1 MNFIDIIAFII
12 FLIVLSVL
20 FYRAIEDNSREY
32 LSRASFVTGLFQSLM
47 VFIIFFFAFQTV
59 STGMS
64 ILSHNIEIRIM
75 TMDILFI
82 HIYIFLYYVYS
93 FKHSDADVSELN
105 DLLQLFIPVIALNG
119 AVLLIIKFDTD
130 ANQIFYRYLV
140 MRYFSIIVFKIIYIM
155 AHFIFLDIILGRRR
169 NPDN

>member
-12 FLIVLSVL
+12 SLIALSVL

-32 LSRASFVTGLFQSLM
+32 LSRASFITGLFQSLM
-47 VFIIFFFAFQTV
+47 VFIIFFFAFRTV
-59 STGMS
+59 SSGMS
-64 ILSHNIEIRIM
+64 VLSYNIEMRIM
-75 TMDILFI
+75 TMDILFV
-82 HIYIFLYYVYS
+82 HIYLFLYYMYS
-93 FKHSDADVSELN
+93 IKHPDADISELN

-140 MRYFSIIVFKIIYIM
+140 MRYFSIIVFKIIYVM
-155 AHFIFLDIILGRRR
+155 AHFIFLDIILRRRR
-169 NPDN
+169 NQSN

>member
-12 FLIVLSVL
+12 SLIVLSVL

-32 LSRASFVTGLFQSLM
+32 LSKASFVTGLFQSVM
-47 VFIIFFFAFQTV
+47 VFIVFLFAFRTV
-59 STGMS
+59 SS
-64 ILSHNIEIRIM
+64 DPAILSYNIEMRIM
-75 TMDILFI
+75 TLDILLV

-93 FKHSDADVSELN
+93 IKHSDADVSELN
-105 DLLQLFIPVIALNG
+105 DLLQLFIPVIALNS
-119 AVLLIIKFDTD
+119 AVLLIIRFDSD

-140 MRYFSIIVFKIIYIM
+140 MRYFSIIVFKIIYVM

-169 NPDN
+169 NQNN